1 VPAGNLRL
9 LANRIA
15 SGAAFVSR
23 AILLTIM
30 KILVANLGSTSF
42 KYRLFDLPA
51 TRGAVGGRELAR
63 GGVERIGAAE
73 SRVYATTQAAAGA
86 TKLEAVMPVPDHA
99 VALQAALDQL
109 TAPGG
114 PLGSVDEVA
123 AVGFKAVHGGRA
135 GGVVRVT
142 PDVLAAMEEMALVAP
157 AHNPPYVR
165 AMRLLGERM
174 PRVPLVAA
182 FETGFHATIPARNA
196 LYAVPAEWAEK
207 HLVRRWGF
215 HGASHRFV
223 AERMQELVPAGPRGR
238 RVISCHLGGSS
249 SVCWIKDGA
258 SVGTSMG
265 MSPQSGLPQNNRAGD
280 FDPFALLHVARATG
294 KGFEELLADLSSKG
308 GLAGMS
314 GTSGDMRDL
323 EEAAD
328 AGSGPAR
335 TALEVYVAS
344 IRHWLGAG
352 IVELGGV
359 DGIAFA
365 GGIGENSPRTRA
377 AVLAGLEDL
386 GIAVDAAANATPAA
400 GERPLQAAAARVA
413 VWVIPT
419 NEELIVARQARDLLA
434 AESGLEK
441 GNGG

>member
-1 VPAGNLRL
+1 
-9 LANRIA
+9 
-15 SGAAFVSR
+15 
-23 AILLTIM
+23 
-30 KILVANLGSTSF
+30 
-42 KYRLFDLPA
+42 
-51 TRGAVGGRELAR
+51 
-63 GGVERIGAAE
+63 
-73 SRVYATTQAAAGA
+73 
-86 TKLEAVMPVPDHA
+86 
-99 VALQAALDQL
+99 
-109 TAPGG
+109 
-114 PLGSVDEVA
+114 
-123 AVGFKAVHGGRA
+123 
-135 GGVVRVT
+135 
-142 PDVLAAMEEMALVAP
+142 
-157 AHNPPYVR
+157 
-165 AMRLLGERM
+165 MRLLGERL
-174 PRVPLVAA
+174 PQVPLVAA

-196 LYAVPAEWAEK
+196 LYAVPTEWAEK

-223 AERMQELVPAGPRGR
+223 AERMAAVVPAGPRGR

-294 KGFEELLADLSSKG
+294 RGFDELLADLSTKG

-323 EEAAD
+323 EEAAA
-328 AGSGPAR
+328 AGNARAR
-335 TALEVYVAS
+335 TAIDVYVAS

-352 IVELGGV
+352 IVELGGI

-365 GGIGENSPRTRA
+365 GGIGENSPLTRA
-377 AVLAGLEDL
+377 AVLAGLDEL
-386 GIAVDAAANATPAA
+386 GIAVDPAANESRTA
-400 GERPLQAAAARVA
+400 GERQIGAASARVQ

-434 AESGLEK
+434 PESTHPK
-441 GNGG
+441 GKGG

>member
-1 VPAGNLRL
+1 
-9 LANRIA
+9 
-15 SGAAFVSR
+15 
-23 AILLTIM
+23 M

-51 TRGAVGGRELAR
+51 SRGAVGGRELAR

-73 SRVYATTQAAAGA
+73 SRVYASTAAAPPAAGNGA
-86 TKLEAVMPVPDHA
+86 HGGGPTKLEAVMPVPDHA

-114 PLGSVDEVA
+114 PLASVDEVA
-123 AVGFKAVHGGRA
+123 AVGFKAVHGGRVS
-135 GGVVRVT
+135 GVVRVT
-142 PDVLAAMEEMALVAP
+142 PDVLEAMEEMALVAP

-196 LYAVPAEWAEK
+196 LYAVPTEWAEK
-207 HLVRRWGF
+207 HLVKRWGF

-223 AERMQELVPAGPRGR
+223 AERMQALVPAGPHGR

-280 FDPFALLHVARATG
+280 FDPFALVHVAQATG
-294 KGFEELLADLSSKG
+294 KGFEQLLAELSSQS

-323 EEAAD
+323 EEAAA
-328 AGSGPAR
+328 AGSERAR
-335 TALEVYVAS
+335 IAIDVYVAS

-352 IVELGGV
+352 IVELGGL
-359 DGIAFA
+359 DGVAFA
-365 GGIGENSPRTRA
+365 GGIGENSPLTRA
-377 AVLAGLEDL
+377 AVLAGLEEL
-386 GIAVDAAANATPAA
+386 GIVVDAAANDAAPTHAPAS
-400 GERPLQAAAARVA
+400 GEREIGAATARVK

-419 NEELIVARQARDLLA
+419 NEELIVARQTRDLLVGA
-434 AESGLEK
+434 TAHSNQRGS
-441 GNGG
+441 

>member
-1 VPAGNLRL
+1 
-9 LANRIA
+9 
-15 SGAAFVSR
+15 
-23 AILLTIM
+23 M

-42 KYRLFDLPA
+42 KYRLFELPE
-51 TRGAVGGRELAR
+51 TGAAEGGVELAR

-73 SRVYATTQAAAGA
+73 SRVYARAGAAAFE
-86 TKLEAVMPVPDHA
+86 TVMPVPDHA
-99 VALQAALDQL
+99 VALEAALGQL
-109 TAPGG
+109 TAEGG
-114 PLGSVDEVA
+114 PLKGVDEVA
-123 AVGFKAVHGGRA
+123 AVGFKAVHGGRVS
-135 GGVVRVT
+135 GVVRVT

-165 AMRLLGERM
+165 AMRLLGERL

-182 FETGFHATIPARNA
+182 FETGFHATIPDRNA
-196 LYAVPAEWAEK
+196 LYAVPTDWVDA

-223 AERMQELVPAGPRGR
+223 AERLSALVPARPQGPLRT
-238 RVISCHLGGSS
+238 ISCHLGGSS
-249 SVCWIKDGA
+249 SVCWIRDGR

-280 FDPFALLHVARATG
+280 FDPFALVHVAQATG
-294 KGFEELLADLSSKG
+294 KGFEELLAELSSRS

-323 EEAAD
+323 EAAA
-328 AGSGPAR
+328 AGGNAR
-335 TALEVYVAS
+335 AQTAIDVYVAS

-352 IVELGGV
+352 IVELGGL

-365 GGIGENSPRTRA
+365 GGIGENSPLTRA

-386 GIAVDAAANATPAA
+386 GIAIDPAANAAATA
-400 GERPLQAAAARVA
+400 GERPIQAGHSRVA

-419 NEELIVARQARDLLA
+419 NEELVVARQTRDLLA
-434 AESGLEK
+434 AEAGASGRK
-441 GNGG
+441 GG